1 MATNHLNGTVFADS
15 KPHYAILDG
24 LRGVAALLVIVYHV
38 FECFDWSPAPH
49 GYLAVDFFFVLSGFV
64 IGYAY
69 DDRWKRPTTQTP
81 TPNPSQGERS
91 LNTLS
96 AGKTTSEA
104 NQTPLPSGGVGGG
117 FWFFRRRLIR
127 LYPMVIAGAVI
138 GAICFLLQ
146 GSVKWDG
153 THVGIGWVMIAML
166 LGMFMLPLYP
176 GAAADVRGN
185 GEMFPLNGPNWSLF
199 FEYIGN
205 ILYALLLHRLPTR
218 WLAALAAAMA
228 CLLTGIALHDGYL
241 GVGWSMVD
249 NGFWTGMVRMLFP
262 YTIGMLM
269 AREFRPA
276 KVHNAF
282 WLCGLVIVIAGVL
295 PLALGELSPVANGLY
310 DAVCVIF
317 VFPLL
322 VWLGASEQNI
332 NAATQ
337 RVSTFLGNLSY
348 PLYAVHYP
356 LMYLFYAHIGFQGDL
371 VSISKLADVWPEA
384 IALPIA
390 CIVLGWLCFRYYD
403 LPLRRWLSEKTS
415 KHTSK

>member
-1 MATNHLNGTVFADS
+1 MATAPSTGIVFADT

-24 LRGVAALLVIVYHV
+24 LRGVAALLIVLYHV

-69 DDRWKRPTTQTP
+69 DDRWKKRP
-81 TPNPSQGERS
+81 TPNPSRGEGS
-91 LNTLS
+91 LNTYS
-96 AGKTTSEA
+96 
-104 NQTPLPSGGVGGG
+104 
-117 FWFFRRRLIR
+117 FFRRRLIR
-127 LYPMVIAGAVI
+127 LHPMVVAGAVI
-138 GAICFLLQ
+138 GAVCFLLQ

-166 LGMFMLPLYP
+166 LGMFMLPLWP

-205 ILYALLLHRLPTR
+205 IIYALLLRRLPTR
-218 WLAALAAAMA
+218 WLAALASVLA
-228 CLLTGIALHDGYL
+228 CLLAAVALHDGYL

-249 NGFWTGMVRMLFP
+249 HGFWTGLVRMLFP

-269 AREFRPA
+269 AREFRPM

-282 WLCGLVIVIAGVL
+282 WLCSVVIVAVGVL
-295 PLALGELSPVANGLY
+295 PLLLGELSPVVNGLY

-317 VFPLL
+317 LFPLL
-322 VWLGASEQNI
+322 VWVGASEMSVK
-332 NAATQ
+332 ATTQ
-337 RVSTFLGNLSY
+337 RVSNFLGNLSY

-356 LMYLFYAHIGFQGDL
+356 LMYLFYAHIGFQGEL
-371 VSISKLADVWPEA
+371 VPIAKLADVWPVA
-384 IALPIA
+384 IALPFA
-390 CIVLGWLCFRYYD
+390 CIALGWLCFRYYD
-403 LPLRRWLSEKTS
+403 LPLRRWLSKKTTRQS
-415 KHTSK
+415 

>member
-15 KPHYAILDG
+15 KPHYVILDG

-69 DDRWKRPTTQTP
+69 DDRWKKNPTRS
-81 TPNPSQGERS
+81 NKEGEGRHM
-91 LNTLS
+91 TI
-96 AGKTTSEA
+96 GE
-104 NQTPLPSGGVGGG
+104 
-117 FWFFRRRLIR
+117 FFRRRLIR
-127 LYPMVIAGAVI
+127 LHPMVIAGAVI

-153 THVGIGWVMIAML
+153 THVGIGWVMLAML

-218 WLAALAAAMA
+218 WLAAMAAAMA
-228 CLLTGIALHDGYL
+228 CALTGIALHDGYL

-269 AREFRPA
+269 AREFRPT

-282 WLCGLVIVIAGVL
+282 WLCGLVIVIVGVL

-322 VWLGASEQNI
+322 VWLGASELNI

-371 VSISKLADVWPEA
+371 VPISKLADVWPEA

-415 KHTSK
+415 KQTSK

>member
-69 DDRWKRPTTQTP
+69 DDRLKKAP
-81 TPNPSQGERS
+81 
-91 LNTLS
+91 TLS
-96 AGKTTSEA
+96 NSEGEGRRM
-104 NQTPLPSGGVGGG
+104 TIGE
-117 FWFFRRRLIR
+117 FFRRRLIR
-127 LYPMVIAGAVI
+127 LHPMVIAGAVI

-153 THVGIGWVMIAML
+153 THVGIGWVMLAML

-228 CLLTGIALHDGYL
+228 CVLTGIALHDGYL

-282 WLCGLVIVIAGVL
+282 WLCGLVIVIVGVL

-322 VWLGASEQNI
+322 VWLGASELNV
-332 NAATQ
+332 NATTQ

-371 VSISKLADVWPEA
+371 VPISKLSDVWPEA
-384 IALPIA
+384 IALPVA
-390 CIVLGWLCFRYYD
+390 CIALGWLCFRYYD

>member
-69 DDRWKRPTTQTP
+69 DDRWKKAP
-81 TPNPSQGERS
+81 
-91 LNTLS
+91 TLS
-96 AGKTTSEA
+96 NSEGEGRRM
-104 NQTPLPSGGVGGG
+104 TIGE
-117 FWFFRRRLIR
+117 FFRRRLIR
-127 LYPMVIAGAVI
+127 LHPMVIAGAVI

-153 THVGIGWVMIAML
+153 THVGIGWVMLAML

-176 GAAADVRGN
+176 GATADVRGN

-228 CLLTGIALHDGYL
+228 CALTGIALHDGYL
-241 GVGWSMVD
+241 GVGWSMID

-269 AREFRPA
+269 AREFRPT

-282 WLCGLVIVIAGVL
+282 WLCGLVIVIVGVL
-295 PLALGELSPVANGLY
+295 PLTLGELSPVANGLY

-322 VWLGASEQNI
+322 VWLGASELNV

-371 VSISKLADVWPEA
+371 VPISKLADVWPEA

-390 CIVLGWLCFRYYD
+390 CIALGWLCFRYYD

-415 KHTSK
+415 KQTSK